1 MGNPTNS
8 AHGRWGRE
16 IGQGG
21 AEMPQGA
28 GYTEWGGTRI
38 KSTVLT
44 TENIRDHFRIT
55 VLKTKVHGGLVVWVQ
70 LHIRLLATET
80 STFPSASP
88 PSQLMD

>member
-28 GYTEWGGTRI
+28 GYTELGEGGTRI

-44 TENIRDHFRIT
+44 TENIRDHFKIT
-55 VLKTKVHGGLVVWVQ
+55 VLKTEVHGGLMVWVQ

-88 PSQLMD
+88 PS